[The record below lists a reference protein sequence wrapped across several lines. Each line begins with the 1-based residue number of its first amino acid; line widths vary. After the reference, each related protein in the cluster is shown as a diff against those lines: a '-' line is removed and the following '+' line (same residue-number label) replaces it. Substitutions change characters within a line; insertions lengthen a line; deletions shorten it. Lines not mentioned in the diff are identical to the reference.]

1 MIPISSNAAHLQSRA
16 LRLGSRALP
25 LVYGEVLLTGRVR
38 WPIWPVVVVGVVVGM
53 VWLWCR

>member
-1 MIPISSNAAHLQSRA
+1 MISSNAAHLQSRA

-38 WPIWPVVVVGVVVGM
+38 WSIWPVVVGVIAIVGVWAVM
-53 VWLWCR
+53 R

>member
-1 MIPISSNAAHLQSRA
+1 MISSNAAHLQSRA

-38 WPIWPVVVVGVVVGM
+38 WPIWPVVVIAMVVGVWAVM
-53 VWLWCR
+53 R